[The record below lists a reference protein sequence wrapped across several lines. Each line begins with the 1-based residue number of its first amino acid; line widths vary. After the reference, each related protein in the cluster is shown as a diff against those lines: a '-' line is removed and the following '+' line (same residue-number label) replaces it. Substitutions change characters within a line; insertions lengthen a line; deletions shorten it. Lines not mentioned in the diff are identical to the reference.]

1 MAPRRFFSVHD
12 AVKRRKLQVVLLW
25 LILRDFITDSIHRG
39 SQLDFVGKPTHRC
52 LQSLTALRAM
62 PGRRR
67 RDALDTLDLD
77 LAATKED
84 IRQRYRVLVA
94 TEHPDV
100 NKDDPNAEERFL
112 QITTAYDVLMKSS
125 DAAAG
130 TWSYEMTESASKPR
144 PRNAAERR
152 KQEKMEATAGFLSY
166 FAWPLL
172 FIALVGGYVVSRL
185 YCIAVDGDWCQ
196 AG

>member
-1 MAPRRFFSVHD
+1 MVRRYSWGLSW
-12 AVKRRKLQVVLLW
+12 KRAFQVVLLW
-25 LILRDFITDSIHRG
+25 LTLHDFLRG
-39 SQLDFVGKPTHRC
+39 QLLEFVRTPTQRY
-52 LQSLTALRAM
+52 LQRWTALRAT

-77 LAATKED
+77 SAATKD
-84 IRQRYRVLVA
+84 AVRQRYRELVA

-125 DAAAG
+125 GKAG
-130 TWSYEMTESASKPR
+130 TFDQGDSASKPR
-144 PRNAAERR
+144 PGNAVQRRSQER
-152 KQEKMEATAGFLSY
+152 MEATAGFVSY

-172 FIALVGGYVVSRL
+172 FIALVGGYVVARL
-185 YCIAVDGDWCQ
+185 YCIATDGDWCQ
-196 AG
+196 AA